1 MKFAQQQAFDLFRD
15 EVEKALL
22 VDADRHDVVYPVD
35 AVQEWSVPKIAA
47 ANEEL
52 LAAASGSINLYAL
65 FTAAKKSKTF
75 SLRYIGKTTRRL
87 ARQRLWNHLIKKD
100 ELTGA
105 TLDKVKVHVKS
116 GGSIKI
122 AWVRVDR
129 ESLRN
134 ALEEE
139 LIHRQQ
145 QQRNADWN
153 RNSR

>member
-1 MKFAQQQAFDLFRD
+1 
-15 EVEKALL
+15 V
-22 VDADRHDVVYPVD
+22 
-35 AVQEWSVPKIAA
+35 
-47 ANEEL
+47 
-52 LAAASGSINLYAL
+52 
-65 FTAAKKSKTF
+65 
-75 SLRYIGKTTRRL
+75 KTTRRL